1 VVAPD
6 LPLHDPDTDYVQ
18 RAQPAIESV
27 AGAGGPVVVVGH
39 SLGVAYVPLV
49 AAAVPNVSVAYVC
62 PAPTGPFAADPP
74 MREYREGFPF
84 PPTRSD
90 GTSVWEP
97 EAAIAAMYPRL
108 PAAVA
113 RAIAANLQPGSSAR
127 GSYPLTELPHSPA
140 TVFYAAHDEFFPPE
154 WSIWA
159 AQEIAGVEPVELDT
173 GHFPM
178 IEAPD
183 LLAEALLEA

>member
-1 VVAPD
+1 M
-6 LPLHDPDTDYVQ
+6 
-18 RAQPAIESV
+18 
-27 AGAGGPVVVVGH
+27 VVVGH

-49 AAAVPNVSVAYVC
+49 AAAVPYASVVYVC

-84 PPTRSD
+84 PPNRPD

-108 PAAVA
+108 PRDVA
-113 RAIAANLQPGSSAR
+113 RALAAGLRPGSSAK
-127 GSYPLTELPHSPA
+127 GPYPLTALPHGSA
-140 TVFYAAHDEFFPPE
+140 TVLYGAHDEFFPPE

-159 AQEIAGVEPVELDT
+159 AHEIAGVAPVELDT

-183 LLAEALLEA
+183 RLAEVLLVGSALEA